1 MADEKYEWHR
11 IADAGEQLA
20 AQHEIRA
27 VKVGS
32 KKLCFTYHDNK
43 LFAFSSKC
51 PHAGGQ
57 LADGHIDA
65 HGNIVCPVHRYKFC
79 LKNGYNT
86 SGEGYFLKTYP
97 VECRDD
103 GIYIGF
109 ARTSVWDIF
118 KK

>member
-11 IADAGEQLA
+11 IADVEEPLVGKN
-20 AQHEIRA
+20 EIRLMT
-27 VKVGS
+27 VGQ
-32 KKLCFTYHDNK
+32 KKLCITRQDNG
-43 LFAFSSKC
+43 LYAFPSKC
-51 PHAGGQ
+51 PHAGGL
-57 LADGHIDA
+57 LANGHIDA
-65 HGNIVCPVHRYKFC
+65 HGNVVCPVHRYKFC

-109 ARTSVWDIF
+109 AKSNLWSFF